1 MSLLTPD
8 TGLLFW
14 MLLSFGIVAFILARY
29 GFPVITRMV
38 AERKALIDC
47 SLEEARLAREQL
59 AGIRRQSEE
68 ILRKAQE
75 EQSRVL
81 AEAMETKRRI
91 VAEARG
97 AAEVQTRLQLE
108 KAGKEIDELKEK
120 ALREV
125 RDEMAALS
133 VSIAEKVVRGKLADS
148 REQEA
153 VIRRLLDERISYES

>member
-1 MSLLTPD
+1 
-8 TGLLFW
+8 

-38 AERKALIDC
+38 AERKALIDR

-59 AGIRRQSEE
+59 ATIRQQSEE

-75 EQSRVL
+75 EQSRIL
-81 AEAMETKRRI
+81 AEAVETKKQIIGEARQA
-91 VAEARG
+91 AEA
-97 AAEVQTRLQLE
+97 QTRLQLE
-108 KAGKEIDELKEK
+108 KARKEIDELKEK

-125 RDEMAALS
+125 RSEIAGLS
-133 VSIAEKVVRGKLADS
+133 VSIAEKAVRGQLTDK

-153 VIRRLLDERISYES
+153 VIRRLLDERISYDS